1 MVGWREYSVEQMSL
15 GSEKIASDNF
25 EYLEKHMC
33 NAVSYRF
40 SENTVF
46 TTTVGINQD
55 TEFIL
60 PSFCITLNRNN
71 NLKY

>member
-1 MVGWREYSVEQMSL
+1 
-15 GSEKIASDNF
+15 
-25 EYLEKHMC
+25 MC

-60 PSFCITLNRNN
+60 PSFCITLDRNN
-71 NLKY
+71 KASMIVAKNADVFTTLHKK